1 MRLRSRLIL
10 QGAVVPIILL
20 AAALGVAGVLFD
32 RSLHQ
37 AIDRAL
43 LTQAGIESVSL
54 FDRAD
59 APHLHLST
67 SPMDVRVRELAPV
80 AALYAPDGRRLVVY
94 PVGAAAPAALKP
106 AGLPSEP
113 ALSTEVLEFEHP
125 DRRSRRR
132 VLKVRVDATDG
143 QPYALW
149 LAASL
154 ERHDR
159 SVREF
164 WRVSGLSVIVSL
176 LVLLG
181 LQMRN
186 SEVLHRRLL
195 RLQAHMT
202 RLRAGEL
209 SSRPDTDTTGD
220 VVSELRDAIAEAT
233 ARLEQASEV
242 RDRLVANA
250 AHELRT
256 PLTVIKARVD
266 VARRRSRDVATL
278 EATLDEVSDEVD
290 RLAALARQLLD
301 LASVRVEDTTKL
313 EPVAFGDVVE
323 SSVEQS
329 RMLLES
335 RNISVGMVGLEG
347 PVPSPLMVRGSA
359 LRLRQAVDNL
369 LDNAGKF
376 APPGSVVDV
385 KVGVEGDF
393 VRLEVID
400 RGPGLG
406 GQDPEVLFEPFSRG
420 VRGADGTGLGL
431 AIVREVAEAHG
442 GRVRAYDNENM
453 PGARFVFEVLKA
465 RLTKQERAELWKR

>member
-1 MRLRSRLIL
+1 MRLRTRLIL
-10 QGAVVPIILL
+10 QGAVVPIIFL

-80 AALYAPDGRRLVVY
+80 AALYGPDGHRLTVY
-94 PVGAAAPAALKP
+94 PVGAIAPDTLD
-106 AGLPSEP
+106 PSRVPTEP
-113 ALSTEVLEFEHP
+113 ALTTEAFDAE
-125 DRRSRRR
+125 RRR
-132 VLKVRVDATDG
+132 VLQVRVDAPDG
-143 QPYALW
+143 RPFALW

-164 WRVSGLSVIVSL
+164 WRVSGISALVSL

-181 LQMRN
+181 LQIRN
-186 SEVLHRRLL
+186 SEALHRRLL
-195 RLQAHMT
+195 SLQSHMV

-209 SSRPDTDTTGD
+209 DARPEPDDTGD
-220 VVSELRDAIAEAT
+220 VISELRDAIADAT
-233 ARLEQASEV
+233 ARLERAGEA

-256 PLTVIKARVD
+256 PLTAIKARVD
-266 VARRRSRDVATL
+266 VARRRTRDVATL
-278 EATLDEVSDEVD
+278 EATLDEVRDEVD
-290 RLAALARQLLD
+290 RLGALARQLLD
-301 LASVRVEDTTKL
+301 LASVRGED
-313 EPVAFGDVVE
+313 VAGHDVVDLAEVVE
-323 SSVEQS
+323 SAVEQA

-335 RNISVGMVGLEG
+335 RDISVSLLGLDG
-347 PVPSPLMVRGSA
+347 PLVAPLPVRGSA

-385 KVGVEGDF
+385 KLGVADGLA
-393 VRLEVID
+393 RLEVID

-406 GQDPEVLFEPFSRG
+406 GQDPEALFEPFSRG
-420 VRGADGTGLGL
+420 SRGPDGTGLGL
-431 AIVREVAEAHG
+431 AIVREVANSHG
-442 GRVRAYDNENM
+442 GRVEALDDAGV
-453 PGARFVFEVLKA
+453 PGARFVVEIPA
-465 RLTKQERAELWKR
+465 A